1 MNFLK
6 RYGAE
11 AMRGDL
17 FGGVTAA
24 VVGLPVALAFGLASG
39 LGPLPG
45 LYGAVAVGFFASVF
59 GGSKSQVSGPTGP
72 MSVAMAVIVTLYA
85 DDLAKAFTI
94 VVMAGLIQILLG
106 ALRIGRFVSYT
117 PYSVISG
124 FMSGIGVIIMLVH
137 VLPFLGHQVVSGGPL
152 AAVAEIPRAL
162 SDVNL
167 GALLIASVTLAVA
180 VIWPSRFRKVAPPTL
195 VALVVGALMGVFW
208 LTETPVIGEVPT
220 GLPEFMLPN
229 LSGGF
234 LLDAVAPAVT
244 IALLGSIDTLLTAL
258 VVDSMT
264 NTRHNP
270 NRALLGQG
278 IGNIAS
284 GLIGGLPGAGATLD
298 SIVNIRAGG
307 RTQVSSVLRAGIL
320 LALVLG
326 LAPLVEKIP
335 HAVLAGILMKVGW
348 DIVDWRFLGRIHK
361 IQKEHLVIMGLT
373 MGLTVF
379 LDLITAVAIGLIAA
393 GMASSRKFEFMEMD
407 NVVSVPLL
415 DATFLNAPD
424 GATAQNESAD
434 RPSEALDEEHS
445 ARCGLVAM
453 RGSFTVASSNKI
465 IDALSVDIAEHELVV
480 MDFSETVYMDD
491 SAALTVQRMVDT
503 ALQGGSHVIVMGLQ
517 GRPAAVMQAL
527 GALDMVPKAHVVS
540 NLEEAAD
547 LASRIL
553 PKT

>member
-6 RYGAE
+6 RYGLE
-11 AMRGDL
+11 ALRGDL

-24 VVGLPVALAFGLASG
+24 VVGLPVALAFGVASG

-85 DDLAKAFTI
+85 DDLTKAFTI
-94 VVMAGLIQILLG
+94 VIMAGLIQTLLG

-152 AAVAEIPRAL
+152 AAVVEIPRAL

-167 GALLIASVTLAVA
+167 SALLIASVTLAVA
-180 VIWPSRFRKVAPPTL
+180 ALWPSRFRKVVPPTL
-195 VALVVGALMGVFW
+195 VALVVGTLMGLFW
-208 LTETPVIGEVPT
+208 LTETPVIGEVPI
-220 GLPEFMLPN
+220 GLPEFILPS

-264 NTRHNP
+264 HTRHNP

-348 DIVDWRFLGRIHK
+348 DIVDRRFLERIHK
-361 IQKEHLVIMGLT
+361 VQKEHLVIMGLT

-415 DATFLNAPD
+415 DATFLNTP
-424 GATAQNESAD
+424 GGTTAQDEAAD
-434 RPSEALDEEHS
+434 RSTEALDE

-491 SAALTVQRMVDT
+491 SAALTVQRMVNT
-503 ALQGGSHVIVMGLQ
+503 ALEGGSQVIVMGLQ
-517 GRPAAVMQAL
+517 GRSADVMRAM
-527 GALDMVPKAHVVS
+527 GALDMVPKAHIVS
-540 NLEEAAD
+540 NLDEAAD
-547 LASRIL
+547 LATRIL
-553 PKT
+553 PET

>member
-6 RYGAE
+6 RYGLE
-11 AMRGDL
+11 ALRGDL

-24 VVGLPVALAFGLASG
+24 VVGLPVALAFGVASG

-85 DDLAKAFTI
+85 DDLTKAFTI
-94 VVMAGLIQILLG
+94 VIMAGLIQTLLG

-152 AAVAEIPRAL
+152 AAVVEIPRAL
-162 SDVNL
+162 SNVNL
-167 GALLIASVTLAVA
+167 SALLIASVTLAVA
-180 VIWPSRFRKVAPPTL
+180 VLWPSRFRKVVPPTL
-195 VALVVGALMGVFW
+195 VALVVGTLMGLFW
-208 LTETPVIGEVPT
+208 LTDTPVIGEVPI
-220 GLPEFMLPN
+220 GLPEFILPS

-264 NTRHNP
+264 HTRHNP

-348 DIVDWRFLGRIHK
+348 DIVDRRFLERIHK
-361 IQKEHLVIMGLT
+361 VQKEHLVIMGLT

-415 DATFLNAPD
+415 DATFLNTH
-424 GATAQNESAD
+424 GGTTAQDEAAD
-434 RPSEALDEEHS
+434 RSTE

-491 SAALTVQRMVDT
+491 SAALTVQRMVNT
-503 ALQGGSHVIVMGLQ
+503 ALEGGSHVIVMGLQ
-517 GRPAAVMQAL
+517 GRSADVMQAM
-527 GALDMVPKAHVVS
+527 GALDMVPKAHIVS
-540 NLEEAAD
+540 NLDEAAD
-547 LASRIL
+547 LATRIL
-553 PKT
+553 PET

>member
-6 RYGAE
+6 RYGLE
-11 AMRGDL
+11 TLRGDL

-24 VVGLPVALAFGLASG
+24 VVGLPVALAFGVASG

-94 VVMAGLIQILLG
+94 VIMAGLIQTLLG

-124 FMSGIGVIIMLVH
+124 FMSGIGLIIMLVH

-152 AAVAEIPRAL
+152 AAVVEIPRAL

-167 GALLIASVTLAVA
+167 SALLIASVTLAVA
-180 VIWPSRFRKVAPPTL
+180 ALWPPKFRKVVPPTL
-195 VALVVGALMGVFW
+195 VALVVGAIMGVFW
-208 LTETPVIGEVPT
+208 LTETPVIGEVPI
-220 GLPEFMLPN
+220 GLPELMLPN

-270 NRALLGQG
+270 NRALVGQG

-348 DIVDWRFLGRIHK
+348 DIVDRRFLGRVHK
-361 IQKEHLVIMGLT
+361 VHKEHLVIMGVT

-415 DATFLNAPD
+415 DATFLNTPGGTTARD
-424 GATAQNESAD
+424 EATGRST
-434 RPSEALDEEHS
+434 EALDEDHS
-445 ARCGLVAM
+445 ARCGLVVM

-491 SAALTVQRMVDT
+491 SAALTVQRMVNT
-503 ALQGGSHVIVMGLQ
+503 ALEGGSHVIVMGLQ
-517 GRPAAVMQAL
+517 GRSAAVMQAM
-527 GALDMVPKAHVVS
+527 GALDMVPEAHVVS
-540 NLEEAAD
+540 NLDEAAD
-547 LASRIL
+547 LATRIL
-553 PKT
+553 TET